1 MKQDMQSTAWCTV
14 SVHLLLNITIVDIVT
29 HNHFGFGVGFQVVKS
44 TVFLT

>member
-29 HNHFGFGVGFQVVKS
+29 HNPFGLEWVIRWLNQQYF
-44 TVFLT
+44 